1 MIVRSLSGLRRILSR
16 RPRRSKNGTQEER
29 AAKLAAARTH
39 SATVTNHLHPNRAE
53 DRDVILRLERLYPK
67 RNATEDLATIV
78 NDILRHHVRLVRR
91 IVQEAVRDAADD
103 RLLRLRPRL

>member
-1 MIVRSLSGLRRILSR
+1 MIVMSGLRRILSR
-16 RPRRSKNGTQEER
+16 RPRRSKNGTPEER

-39 SATVTNHLHPNRAE
+39 SATVTDHLHPNRTE

-67 RNATEDLATIV
+67 RNVTDDLATIV

-91 IVQEAVRDAADD
+91 IVQEAVRDATDE